1 MLLSMPSNSE
11 RVVPNCTP
19 GRTVISD
26 GLSEAHGTFKAP
38 HPRDGTGINRAAEP
52 VGELLADIGLA
63 DRLPF

>member
-38 HPRDGTGINRAAEP
+38 HPRDGINRAAEP